1 MGLPIE
7 VYIYIFLILIII
19 TLLVL
24 TFVPMPLTSAGVQNK
39 GPYDLNSSTNIF
51 NSNIFQ
57 NNNDACIQGFFY
69 LENLKKTGIA
79 TPCTSGTTVDPS
91 LPNCN
96 TGRYELCS
104 CVGTNC
110 SSCYHKGYIQLM
122 NINEIIVL
130 EALGAPDASRQGKA
144 SVQLTIKTQSS
155 GNDTLG
161 NAEEHPY
168 DASGNSTSD
177 TSSFIYIE
185 TFVLPPLHFNKW
197 FMITINRSGRR
208 YDIYY
213 NDTLVLSKYTS
224 SILYPNNL
232 YQGINVG
239 DSMINGSCG
248 FFNLFPYT
256 MSATSIKSQYENY
269 VTTRGSP
276 LFDINPGALSSSS
289 FGNISLD
296 KIGGGFSGLPQL
308 PSICTGADCITSPS
322 VNSAKPYYEWS
333 SSMA

>member
-1 MGLPIE
+1 MGLSIE
-7 VYIYIFLILIII
+7 VYIYIILIVII
-19 TLLVL
+19 IALLVL
-24 TFVPMPLTSAGVQNK
+24 TFVPMPITSVSVQNK
-39 GPYDLNSSTNIF
+39 GPYNLNNSTNIF
-51 NSNIFQ
+51 NSNTFQ

-79 TPCTSGTTVDPS
+79 TPCTTGTTDPS

-104 CVGTNC
+104 CDGTDC
-110 SSCYHKGYIQLM
+110 SPCYHKGYIQLM
-122 NINEIIVL
+122 NINEIITL
-130 EALGAPDASRQGKA
+130 EALGAPDASRQGRA

-155 GNDTLG
+155 GNDASAD
-161 NAEEHPY
+161 AEENPY

-177 TSSFIYIE
+177 TSSFIFVE
-185 TFVLPPLHFNKW
+185 TFVLPPLPFNKW
-197 FMITINRSGRR
+197 IMITINRSGRR

-239 DSMINGSCG
+239 DSKVDGSCG
-248 FFNLFPYT
+248 FFNLYPYI
-256 MSATSIKSQYENY
+256 MSAISIKTQYENN

-276 LFDINPGALSSSS
+276 LFDVNPGNTASS
-289 FGNISLD
+289 FGPISLD
-296 KIGGGFSGLPQL
+296 RINGGLSGLPQL
-308 PSICTGADCITSPS
+308 PSLCSGSDCISSPS
-322 VNSAKPYYEWS
+322 VNSAKPYYEWTS
-333 SSMA
+333 QMA